1 MTKKVSER
9 MIKLIATQL
18 NVEESQVL
26 PDARFVEQLEAD
38 SLHLILLQIAMEEEF
53 KLELKEE
60 EALSIVSLKTALEF
74 LASKGIKD

>member
-1 MTKKVSER
+1 MTKKIPER
-9 MIKLIATQL
+9 MIELIATQL

-26 PDARFVEQLEAD
+26 PDARFVEQLRAD
-38 SLHLILLQIAMEEEF
+38 SLHLILLQIAIEEEF

-60 EALSIVSLKTALEF
+60 EAFGIVSLQTALEF